1 MQPLALRLLSKKLKA
16 AAAQGPN
23 GWTGGYNVGFGT
35 VAYLSDIP
43 EKGGCFSYWAG
54 SHRSAHQFFLENP
67 GTIDGSWAADGQRV
81 FKEFWTKEPHASRG
95 GVPEK
100 SKGKAVQV
108 VGKAGDLLVW
118 HGWLRHA
125 SSQNAHTFPR
135 MALLGSFR
143 NVAME
148 NSGPPVFFESKSRA
162 RDPTVDAPIS
172 DVIVEHPSLGKISGY
187 RSPPDFSEFVSC
199 CPLPFLSCCP
209 LPDFLAS

>member
-1 MQPLALRLLSKKLKA
+1 MQPLPLRLLSKKLKA

-81 FKEFWTKEPHASRG
+81 FNEFWTKEPHASRG

-108 VGKAGDLLVW
+108 VGKAGDLLVSTTPI
-118 HGWLRHA
+118 A
-125 SSQNAHTFPR
+125 SIW
-135 MALLGSFR
+135 
-143 NVAME
+143 VA
-148 NSGPPVFFESKSRA
+148 FFSRWQ
-162 RDPTVDAPIS
+162 R
-172 DVIVEHPSLGKISGY
+172 Y
-187 RSPPDFSEFVSC
+187 RC
-199 CPLPFLSCCP
+199 
-209 LPDFLAS
+209 

>member
-1 MQPLALRLLSKKLKA
+1 MQPLPLRLLSKKLKA

-95 GVPEK
+95 GACGGGGRVC
-100 SKGKAVQV
+100 G
-108 VGKAGDLLVW
+108 
-118 HGWLRHA
+118 
-125 SSQNAHTFPR
+125 
-135 MALLGSFR
+135 
-143 NVAME
+143 
-148 NSGPPVFFESKSRA
+148 RA
-162 RDPTVDAPIS
+162 RPCG
-172 DVIVEHPSLGKISGY
+172 LGASY
-187 RSPPDFSEFVSC
+187 RQVTE
-199 CPLPFLSCCP
+199 
-209 LPDFLAS
+209 